1 MLGSKE
7 FMKTLLVIISSA
19 EKKKTKKH
27 QHPAIIFHILDI
39 FPKALIQDLFL
50 SQYDLGGKTE
60 SQEQMCVCFFLLM
73 KGFPIVL
80 NYLICHHLWF
90 LYSKRRNIITTTCI
104 ICRLLFWSFINF
116 FCCCFNHNYFQ
127 NKINFKKSELIL
139 IINLIIA

>member
-1 MLGSKE
+1 
-7 FMKTLLVIISSA
+7 MKTLLVIISSA
-19 EKKKTKKH
+19 EKKNPKKH

-39 FPKALIQDLFL
+39 FPKVLIQDLFL

-60 SQEQMCVCFFLLM
+60 SQERMCVCFFLLM

-116 FCCCFNHNYFQ
+116 FVVALIIIIF
-127 NKINFKKSELIL
+127 KIRLIL
-139 IINLIIA
+139 KNQS

>member
-1 MLGSKE
+1 
-7 FMKTLLVIISSA
+7 MKTLLVIISSA
-19 EKKKTKKH
+19 EKEKTKKH

-104 ICRLLFWSFINF
+104 ICRLLF
-116 FCCCFNHNYFQ
+116 
-127 NKINFKKSELIL
+127 
-139 IINLIIA
+139 

>member
-50 SQYDLGGKTE
+50 SQYDPGGKTE

-116 FCCCFNHNYFQ
+116 FVVALIIIIF
-127 NKINFKKSELIL
+127 KIRLIL
-139 IINLIIA
+139 KNQS

>member
-1 MLGSKE
+1 
-7 FMKTLLVIISSA
+7 MKTLLVIISSA
-19 EKKKTKKH
+19 EKKKKTKKH

-50 SQYDLGGKTE
+50 SQYDLGGKSE

-80 NYLICHHLWF
+80 NYLICHHLWI

-104 ICRLLFWSFINF
+104 ICRLLF
-116 FCCCFNHNYFQ
+116 
-127 NKINFKKSELIL
+127 
-139 IINLIIA
+139 

>member
-7 FMKTLLVIISSA
+7 FMKTHACDNIICWK
-19 EKKKTKKH
+19 KKKTKKH

-116 FCCCFNHNYFQ
+116 FVVALIIIIF
-127 NKINFKKSELIL
+127 KIRLIL
-139 IINLIIA
+139 KNQS

>member
-1 MLGSKE
+1 MLGSRVHE
-7 FMKTLLVIISSA
+7 NPACDNIICW
-19 EKKKTKKH
+19 KKKPKKH

-116 FCCCFNHNYFQ
+116 FVVALIIIIF
-127 NKINFKKSELIL
+127 KIRLIL
-139 IINLIIA
+139 KNQS

>member
-116 FCCCFNHNYFQ
+116 FVVSLIIIIF
-127 NKINFKKSELIL
+127 KIRLIL
-139 IINLIIA
+139 KNQS

>member
-1 MLGSKE
+1 
-7 FMKTLLVIISSA
+7 MKTLLVIISSA
-19 EKKKTKKH
+19 KKKKKTKKH

-60 SQEQMCVCFFLLM
+60 SQGQMCVCFFLLM

-116 FCCCFNHNYFQ
+116 FVVALIIIIF
-127 NKINFKKSELIL
+127 KIRLIL
-139 IINLIIA
+139 KNQS

>member
-1 MLGSKE
+1 
-7 FMKTLLVIISSA
+7 MKTLLVIISSA
-19 EKKKTKKH
+19 GKKKPKKH

-80 NYLICHHLWF
+80 NYLTCHHLWF

-104 ICRLLFWSFINF
+104 ICRLLF
-116 FCCCFNHNYFQ
+116 
-127 NKINFKKSELIL
+127 
-139 IINLIIA
+139 